1 MGPNTRE
8 QAAELRAVA
17 PLVVTGATPQL
28 VGSCT
33 LVTNGATTIGFASAE
48 MLRAAGEPLA
58 IAVKLDGSR
67 TLPVAS
73 WVMGRHSG
81 IGIVELAA
89 PFPLGEQLD
98 IAPLAISAVCAS
110 IDTRGAPAALVY
122 IEGDPKKRMS
132 RRIVPV
138 YVDAVD
144 GGGMS
149 DDVISQLASPVEAS
163 DASTKIETAALF
175 AWMPPDPVL
184 GRGREIV
191 AVALALPYRT
201 GAFKPRPLAAIAE
214 LIGLEDLGRA
224 LPFEPQPKP
233 EGSNELGQV
242 AGELSDDDE
251 DEDDD
256 ED

>member
-1 MGPNTRE
+1 VGRNTRE
-8 QAAELRAVA
+8 QTAELRAVA

-58 IAVKLDGSR
+58 IALNLDNSR
-67 TLPVAS
+67 MLLVAS
-73 WVMGRHSG
+73 WVMGRNSG

-89 PFPLGEQLD
+89 PFPLGEALD
-98 IAPLAISAVCAS
+98 VVPLPIGSVCAS

-122 IEGDPKKRMS
+122 IEGDPKKRLT
-132 RRIVPV
+132 RHIVPV
-138 YVDAVD
+138 YVDGVD

-149 DDVISQLASPVEAS
+149 DVISQLASPVEAS
-163 DASTKIETAALF
+163 DAGAKMDGGAALF

-191 AVALALPYRT
+191 AVALGLPYRT
-201 GAFKPRPLAAIAE
+201 RTFKPRPLAAIAE

-224 LPFEPQPKP
+224 LPFEPQPVP

-242 AGELSDDDE
+242 AGELSDDYD

-256 ED
+256 D